1 MSFQRAEAP
10 KHRRLRRTAVPDA
23 DGARWS
29 QITADV
35 SPTTPRSYVRPCP
48 RSRSWPGRPVYARCW
63 ESPSKDC
70 PAGWA
75 RRSPGRRRQVLLVA
89 HDAVVLMLRR
99 LIEGLSW
106 QELGDVVQAG
116 PVANASVT
124 RRRQTE
130 GRLQLIDYNR
140 TDHL

>member
-1 MSFQRAEAP
+1 
-10 KHRRLRRTAVPDA
+10 
-23 DGARWS
+23 
-29 QITADV
+29 
-35 SPTTPRSYVRPCP
+35 
-48 RSRSWPGRPVYARCW
+48 
-63 ESPSKDC
+63 
-70 PAGWA
+70 
-75 RRSPGRRRQVLLVA
+75 
-89 HDAVVLMLRR
+89 MLRR

-124 RRRQTE
+124 RWRQTE